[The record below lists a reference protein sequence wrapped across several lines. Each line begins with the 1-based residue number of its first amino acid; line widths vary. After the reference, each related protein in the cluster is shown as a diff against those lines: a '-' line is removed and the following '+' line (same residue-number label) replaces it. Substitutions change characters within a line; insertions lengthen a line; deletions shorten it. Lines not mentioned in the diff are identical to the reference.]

1 MHPADANY
9 GLRCPWLASGW
20 YVHCWNYRRF
30 PRADES
36 RHHCLLG
43 VCGRPRPSFSC
54 VGECCLKLLF
64 DQNLSRKLV
73 SRLADVFPDSSHVQ
87 FHDLAEE
94 TDTKIWEFAKLNDF
108 CIVTQDADF
117 PERSRLYGSPPK
129 VVWLRCGNA
138 STDRVESLLRSGAT
152 AIQEL
157 LTDTELHCL
166 ELH

>member
-1 MHPADANY
+1 M
-9 GLRCPWLASGW
+9 
-20 YVHCWNYRRF
+20 
-30 PRADES
+30 
-36 RHHCLLG
+36 
-43 VCGRPRPSFSC
+43 
-54 VGECCLKLLF
+54 KLLF

-73 SRLADVFPDSSHVQ
+73 NRLADIFPASSHVQ

-94 TDTKIWEFAKLNDF
+94 TDTQIWEFPKLNGF

-138 STDRVESLLRSGAT
+138 STNQVEALIRSGAI
-152 AIQEL
+152 AIQAL
-157 LTDTELHCL
+157 LNNPELHCL